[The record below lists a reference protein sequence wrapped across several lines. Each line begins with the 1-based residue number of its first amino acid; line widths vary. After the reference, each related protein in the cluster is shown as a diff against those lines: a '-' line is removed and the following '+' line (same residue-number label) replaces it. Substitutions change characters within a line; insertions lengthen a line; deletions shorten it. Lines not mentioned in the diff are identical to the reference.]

1 MTRTPKAL
9 KLTHNWLGRLFMNRK
24 ALGRG
29 LGALLSSDR
38 TVDLGSETS
47 EVELDSI
54 VPGPMQPRT
63 HFDEA
68 SLESL
73 ADSIR
78 THGIVQPLL
87 VRRRDGGYELI
98 AGERRWRAAKL
109 AGISRVP
116 VVVKEVPDDSLLEI
130 ALIENI
136 QRENL
141 NPIEEAQAYK
151 KLIDTVGLTQESL
164 ASRVGRDRTYITNYL
179 RLLRLPADVQQL
191 VKEGRLSTGHAR
203 ALLALSHE
211 DLQRRIARQIIDGG
225 LSVRVT
231 EQLVQKTSE
240 EKPTRRSAPQ
250 AVDPNVKA
258 AETKLRRALG
268 TQVKI
273 LQAADGRGK
282 VEISFFSTQDLDRIY
297 TLLMS
302 PAQV

>member
-1 MTRTPKAL
+1 
-9 KLTHNWLGRLFMNRK
+9 MNRK

-38 TVDLGSETS
+38 TIDLGSEPS
-47 EVELDSI
+47 EVDLDSI

-68 SLESL
+68 SLQSL

-78 THGIVQPLL
+78 SHGIVQPLL
-87 VRRRDGGYELI
+87 VRRRGDGFELI
-98 AGERRWRAAKL
+98 AGERRWRAARL
-109 AGISRVP
+109 AGITRIP
-116 VVVKEVPDDSLLEI
+116 VVVKEVPDESLLEI

-151 KLIDTVGLTQESL
+151 KLIETVGLTQEAL
-164 ASRVGRDRTYITNYL
+164 ASRVGRDRSYITNYL
-179 RLLRLPADVQQL
+179 RLLRLPDDLQQL

-203 ALLALSHE
+203 TLLALSHA
-211 DLQRRIARQIIDGG
+211 DLQRRFARQIIDHG
-225 LSVRVT
+225 LSVRAT
-231 EQLVQKTSE
+231 EQLVHKATE
-240 EKPTRRSAPQ
+240 EKPKTPRGPQ
-250 AVDPNVKA
+250 VVDPNVRA

-273 LQAADGRGK
+273 LQAESGK
-282 VEISFFSTQDLDRIY
+282 GKIEINFFDARDLDRIY
-297 TLLMS
+297 NLLMPPS
-302 PAQV
+302 QM

>member
-1 MTRTPKAL
+1 
-9 KLTHNWLGRLFMNRK
+9 MNRK

-38 TVDLGSETS
+38 TIDLGTEPS
-47 EVELDSI
+47 EVDLDSI

-63 HFDEA
+63 HFDDA

-73 ADSIR
+73 AESIR
-78 THGIVQPLL
+78 AHGIVQPLV
-87 VRRRDGGYELI
+87 VRRRENKYELI

-109 AGISRVP
+109 AELSRVP
-116 VVVKEVPDDSLLEI
+116 VVVKDVPDESLLEI

-136 QRENL
+136 QREDL

-151 KLIDTVGLTQESL
+151 KLIETVGLTQESL
-164 ASRVGRDRTYITNYL
+164 ASRVGRDRSYITNYL
-179 RLLRLPADVQQL
+179 RLLRLPDDVQQL

-203 ALLALSHE
+203 TLLALSHP

-225 LSVRVT
+225 LSVRAT
-231 EQLVQKTSE
+231 EQLVQKASE
-240 EKPTRRSAPQ
+240 EKPSRRSAPQ
-250 AVDPNVKA
+250 AVDPNIKA

-273 LQAADGRGK
+273 LQAGDRRGK
-282 VEISFFSTQDLDRIY
+282 VEISFFNAQDLNRIY
-297 TLLMS
+297 TLLMPQS
-302 PAQV
+302 AGL

>member
-1 MTRTPKAL
+1 
-9 KLTHNWLGRLFMNRK
+9 MNRK

-38 TVDLGSETS
+38 TIDLGAEPS
-47 EVELDSI
+47 EVDVDSI

-78 THGIVQPLL
+78 THGVVQPLV
-87 VRRRDGGYELI
+87 VRRRDNGFELI

-109 AGISRVP
+109 AGLTRVP
-116 VVVKEVPDDSLLEI
+116 VVVKEVPDESLLEI

-136 QRENL
+136 QREDL

-151 KLIDTVGLTQESL
+151 KLIETVGLTQEAL
-164 ASRVGRDRTYITNYL
+164 ASRVGRDRSYITNYL
-179 RLLRLPADVQQL
+179 RLLRLPDDLQQL

-203 ALLALSHE
+203 TILALTHP
-211 DLQRRIARQIIDGG
+211 DQQRRVARQIIDGG
-225 LSVRVT
+225 LSVRAT
-231 EQLVQKTSE
+231 EQLVQRMVE
-240 EKPTRRSAPQ
+240 EKPARTPRTPH
-250 AVDPNVKA
+250 AVDPNVRA

-273 LQAADGRGK
+273 LMSEQGRGR
-282 VEISFFSTQDLDRIY
+282 VEISFFNSQDLDRIY
-297 TLLMS
+297 NLLMN
-302 PAQV
+302 PARM

>member
-1 MTRTPKAL
+1 
-9 KLTHNWLGRLFMNRK
+9 MNRK

-38 TVDLGSETS
+38 TIDLEPETS
-47 EVELDSI
+47 EVDIDSI
-54 VPGPMQPRT
+54 TPGPMQPRT

-73 ADSIR
+73 AESIR

-87 VRRRDGGYELI
+87 VRHRDRGYELV

-109 AGISRVP
+109 AGLTHVP
-116 VVVKEVPDDSLLEI
+116 VVVKEVPDESLLEI

-151 KLIDTVGLTQESL
+151 NLIETVGLTQDAL
-164 ASRVGRDRTYITNYL
+164 ATRVGRDRSYITNYL
-179 RLLRLPADVQQL
+179 RLLRLSDDLQQL
-191 VKEGRLSTGHAR
+191 LIQGRLSTGHAR
-203 ALLALSHE
+203 TLLAVTQP

-225 LSVRVT
+225 LSVRAT
-231 EQLVQKTSE
+231 EKLVQKANE
-240 EKPTRRSAPQ
+240 EKPSKRTPPAPI
-250 AVDPNVKA
+250 DPNVKA

-282 VEISFFSTQDLDRIY
+282 VEISFFNTQDLDRIY
-297 TLLMS
+297 SLLV
-302 PAQV
+302 PAGQM

>member
-1 MTRTPKAL
+1 
-9 KLTHNWLGRLFMNRK
+9 MNRK

-38 TVDLGSETS
+38 TIDLGSEPA

-73 ADSIR
+73 AESIR
-78 THGIVQPLL
+78 SHGIVQPLL
-87 VRRRDGGYELI
+87 VRRRGNGYELI

-109 AGISRVP
+109 AGLSHVP
-116 VVVKEVPDDSLLEI
+116 VVVKEVPDESLLEI

-136 QRENL
+136 QRESL

-151 KLIDTVGLTQESL
+151 KLIESVGLTQEAL
-164 ASRVGRDRTYITNYL
+164 ASRVGRDRSYITNYL
-179 RLLRLPADVQQL
+179 RLLRLPEDLQQL
-191 VKEGRLSTGHAR
+191 VKDGRLSTGHAR
-203 ALLALSHE
+203 TLLALTHP
-211 DLQRRIARQIIDGG
+211 DLQRRVARQIIDGG
-225 LSVRVT
+225 LSVRAT
-231 EQLVQKTSE
+231 ELLVHKAIE
-240 EKPTRRSAPQ
+240 EKPRPAASAQ
-250 AVDPNVKA
+250 TDDPNVRA

-273 LQAADGRGK
+273 Q
-282 VEISFFSTQDLDRIY
+282 
-297 TLLMS
+297 MS
-302 PAQV
+302 

>member
-1 MTRTPKAL
+1 
-9 KLTHNWLGRLFMNRK
+9 MNRK

-38 TVDLGSETS
+38 TVDLGAEPS
-47 EVELDSI
+47 EVDLDSI

-68 SLESL
+68 ALEGL
-73 ADSIR
+73 AESIK

-87 VRRRDGGYELI
+87 VRRRDGHYELI
-98 AGERRWRAAKL
+98 AGERRWRAARL

-116 VVVKEVPDDSLLEI
+116 VIVKEVPDDSLLEI

-141 NPIEEAQAYK
+141 NPIEEAHAYK
-151 KLIDTVGLTQESL
+151 KLIETVGLTQESL

-179 RLLRLPADVQQL
+179 RLLRLPDDVQQL

-203 ALLALSHE
+203 TLLSLSDM
-211 DLQRRIARQIIDGG
+211 DLQRRIARQIIDSG
-225 LSVRVT
+225 LSVRAT
-231 EQLVQKTSE
+231 EQLVQKASE
-240 EKPTRRSAPQ
+240 EKPARRSAPQ
-250 AVDPNVKA
+250 SVDPNIKA

-282 VEISFFSTQDLDRIY
+282 VEISFFNTEDLDRIY
-297 TLLMS
+297 TLLM
-302 PAQV
+302 PRTIEI

>member
-1 MTRTPKAL
+1 
-9 KLTHNWLGRLFMNRK
+9 MNRK

-38 TVDLGSETS
+38 TIDLGAEPS
-47 EVELDSI
+47 EVDLDSI

-73 ADSIR
+73 AESIR
-78 THGIVQPLL
+78 SHGVVQPLL
-87 VRRRDGGYELI
+87 VRRRDNGFELV

-109 AGISRVP
+109 AGLTRVP
-116 VVVKEVPDDSLLEI
+116 VVIKDVPDDSLLEI

-136 QRENL
+136 QREDL

-151 KLIDTVGLTQESL
+151 KLIETVGLTQEAL
-164 ASRVGRDRTYITNYL
+164 ATRVGRDRSYITNYL
-179 RLLRLPADVQQL
+179 RLLRLPDDLQQL

-203 ALLALSHE
+203 TLLALMHP
-211 DLQRRIARQIIDGG
+211 DQQRRLARQIIEGG
-225 LSVRVT
+225 LSVRAT
-231 EQLVQKTSE
+231 EQVVHRMLE
-240 EKPTRRSAPQ
+240 EKSARGSAAPRV
-250 AVDPNVKA
+250 VDPNVRA

-273 LQAADGRGK
+273 LMSEQGRGK
-282 VEISFFSTQDLDRIY
+282 VEISFFNSQDLDRIY
-297 TLLMS
+297 NLLVSRAEM
-302 PAQV
+302 